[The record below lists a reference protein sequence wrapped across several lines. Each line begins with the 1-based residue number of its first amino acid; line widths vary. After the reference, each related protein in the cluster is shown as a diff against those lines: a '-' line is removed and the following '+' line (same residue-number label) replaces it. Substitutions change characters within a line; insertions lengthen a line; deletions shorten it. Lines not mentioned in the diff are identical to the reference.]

1 MRALSLLNKL
11 KMRGAREGAGNSWR
25 DGRPREQRPGLAL
38 SLSLPDGRRPSCGLG
53 LGPSPTS
60 MACQTMR
67 AETRSWA
74 KDDIKK
80 VMVTIKKVHPRRW
93 EKRWVTVGD
102 TSLHIFKWVPMVDPQ
117 EEEQRRA
124 GGGTE
129 RS

>member
-1 MRALSLLNKL
+1 
-11 KMRGAREGAGNSWR
+11 MRGAREGAANSRR
-25 DGRPREQRPGLAL
+25 DGRPRERLPGL

-60 MACQTMR
+60 MACRTVW

-80 VMVTIKKVHPRRW
+80 VMVTIEKVRRW

-102 TSLHIFKWVPMVDPQ
+102 TSLHIFKWVPLVDPQ

>member
-1 MRALSLLNKL
+1 
-11 KMRGAREGAGNSWR
+11 
-25 DGRPREQRPGLAL
+25 
-38 SLSLPDGRRPSCGLG
+38 
-53 LGPSPTS
+53 

-124 GGGTE
+124 PCKRAPNPALGVPPSPAALCHLLDHQKGSQRMLSPHSWAKREILRASLPG
-129 RS
+129 